1 MTILNNRIQAV
12 INQLPAEF
20 RVPVYTAARHS
31 DGTVLSFQQ
40 ELSAQTWDYPELPIQ
55 EIMDKVCYDV
65 A

>member
-1 MTILNNRIQAV
+1 MTVLNNRIHTV
-12 INQLPAEF
+12 INELEPEF
-20 RVPVYTAARHS
+20 RVPVYTAARNS